1 MAYTINNIKQ
11 VHVAETKNERVF
23 IGTIRNARKFQI
35 GDNVFF
41 AYSSFLPLQIFRGR
55 IVGVE
60 ETQSINPEYLY
71 KITLPDEIVDP
82 VSNRPPAVTLNCETI
97 FHTIEE
103 AKQSVLDN
111 INHWLKIKTE
121 DCERYFSQ
129 FEKTP

>member
-1 MAYTINNIKQ
+1 MAYKINNIKQ

-41 AYSSFLPLQIFRGR
+41 AHSSFSPLKLYRGR

-71 KITLPDEIVDP
+71 KVTVPDELADP

-111 INHWLKIKTE
+111 INHWLKIQTE

-129 FEKTP
+129 FEKPQ